1 MILAV
6 TPTPSPVPAP
16 TVDENTVDDNTAT
29 DLWNWLIG
37 TPLKIVII
45 LITALVARWL
55 INRAIT
61 HFVDRMSASTLRG
74 PQAFDVIPTERR
86 QQRSEAVGALLRS
99 IVTATIFTIALA
111 MVLGQIGVNLGPLI
125 AGAGIIG
132 VALGFGAQSFVK
144 DFISGVFMILEDQ
157 YGVSDV
163 IDTGFVIG
171 TVEDVGLRVT
181 RVRDLNG
188 VVWYVR
194 NGEVIRIGNRSQ
206 GWATAIA
213 DIPVGYDEDLDR
225 VRSVVDEVGAA
236 MLADPAWAD
245 GLLEAPQW
253 MGVESVAGDAV
264 TIRITARTAPQQQ
277 VPVSR
282 EIRERLK
289 VAFDAAGITVPT
301 LRRP

>member
-1 MILAV
+1 MTQAA
-6 TPTPSPVPAP
+6 TPTPTPVPIP
-16 TVDENTVDDNTAT
+16 TVNENSAT
-29 DLWNWLIG
+29 NVWNWLIG
-37 TPLKIVII
+37 TPLKIAII
-45 LITALVARWL
+45 VVTALVARWL
-55 INRAIT
+55 INRAIS
-61 HFVDRMSASTLRG
+61 HFVDRMSASTLRA

-86 QQRSEAVGALLRS
+86 RQRSEAVGALLRS
-99 IVTATIFTIALA
+99 IVTATVFTIATA
-111 MVLGQIGVNLGPLI
+111 MVLGQLGINLGPLI

-157 YGVSDV
+157 YGVGDV

-171 TVEDVGLRVT
+171 TVEDVSLRVT

-188 VVWYVR
+188 IVWYVR

-206 GWATAIA
+206 GWATAIT
-213 DIPVGYDEDLDR
+213 DIPVGYDEDLER
-225 VRSVVDEVGAA
+225 VRAVVDEVGAA
-236 MLADPAWAD
+236 MIADPAWATA
-245 GLLEAPQW
+245 LLEAPQW

-277 VPVSR
+277 VQVAR

-289 VAFDAAGITVPT
+289 SAFDAAGITVPT

>member
-1 MILAV
+1 MILAA
-6 TPTPSPVPAP
+6 TPTPTPVPAP
-16 TVDENTVDDNTAT
+16 AADENTAADV
-29 DLWNWLIG
+29 WSWIVG
-37 TPLKIVII
+37 TPLKIALI
-45 LITALVARWL
+45 LITAFVARWL
-55 INRAIT
+55 INRAIS

-74 PQAFDVIPTERR
+74 PQVFDVLPTERR
-86 QQRSEAVGALLRS
+86 QQRTEAVGALLRS
-99 IVTATIFTIALA
+99 IVTAVVFTIATA
-111 MVLGQIGVNLGPLI
+111 MILGQVGVNLGPLI

-157 YGVSDV
+157 YGVGDV

-181 RVRDLNG
+181 RVRDLTG

-225 VRSVVDEVGAA
+225 VRSVIDEVGAA

-264 TIRITARTAPQQQ
+264 IIRITARTAHQQQ